1 MVQVDETLAA
11 RPNPAV
17 EEIKTTWDDIWL
29 DIDARL
35 EELGR
40 KDPDG
45 FATMMMDQEVV
56 LTGMTPA
63 LQTAIAGELAQVVRT
78 MQTARRST
86 KDQQAKDDLTFEIQE
101 LNDVLTALGQKRQ

>member
-1 MVQVDETLAA
+1 MVQVDETLVS

-17 EEIKTTWDDIWL
+17 DSIRSTWEDIWL

-40 KDPDG
+40 KNPDD
-45 FATMMMDQEVV
+45 FASMMMDQDVV

-63 LQTAIAGELAQVVRT
+63 LQTAIAGELAQVVRA
-78 MQTARRST
+78 MQMTRRST
-86 KDQQAKDDLTFEIQE
+86 KEQQVKDDLTFEIQE
-101 LNDVLTALGQKRQ
+101 LNDVLTQLGEKRQ

>member
-17 EEIKTTWDDIWL
+17 DSIRTTWEDIWL

-35 EELGR
+35 DELGR
-40 KDPDG
+40 KDPDA
-45 FATMMMDQEVV
+45 FASMMMDQDVL
-56 LTGMTPA
+56 LTGLTPA

-78 MQTARRST
+78 MQTVRRST
-86 KDQQAKDDLTFEIQE
+86 KEQQVKDDLTFEIQE
-101 LNDVLTALGQKRQ
+101 LNDVLSQLGEKRQ